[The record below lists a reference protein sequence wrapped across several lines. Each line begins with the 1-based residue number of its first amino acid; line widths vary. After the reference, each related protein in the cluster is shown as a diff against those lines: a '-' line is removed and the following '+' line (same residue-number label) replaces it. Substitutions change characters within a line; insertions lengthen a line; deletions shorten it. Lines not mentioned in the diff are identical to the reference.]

1 MTLDGRTGHGRGRLQ
16 GRSAIVT
23 GAAQGIGS
31 GIAEVFAREGARVMI
46 ADLNDALGV
55 ETARRIAR
63 DYGTETAFAQVDVT
77 DQSTVE
83 ALAAQT
89 VDRFGGIDVLCHNAG
104 VYPQATL
111 EEMTEAE
118 WDRVLDTNLK
128 SGFFLV
134 KSCLPSMKSKR
145 KGRIIFTSS
154 ITGPV
159 TAIPKLAHYGA
170 SKAGVLGLVRSA
182 AVELAPHNIT
192 VNAVLPGN
200 ILTPGVQG
208 LGQEYADA
216 QVQRIPL
223 GRLGQPA
230 DVGHAM
236 LFFASDEADYV
247 TGQMLIVDGGQT
259 LPEA

>member
-1 MTLDGRTGHGRGRLQ
+1 
-16 GRSAIVT
+16 
-23 GAAQGIGS
+23 
-31 GIAEVFAREGARVMI
+31 
-46 ADLNDALGV
+46 
-55 ETARRIAR
+55 
-63 DYGTETAFAQVDVT
+63 
-77 DQSTVE
+77 
-83 ALAAQT
+83 
-89 VDRFGGIDVLCHNAG
+89 
-104 VYPQATL
+104 
-111 EEMTEAE
+111 
-118 WDRVLDTNLK
+118 
-128 SGFFLV
+128 
-134 KSCLPSMKSKR
+134 
-145 KGRIIFTSS
+145 
-154 ITGPV
+154 
-159 TAIPKLAHYGA
+159 
-170 SKAGVLGLVRSA
+170 VLGLVRSA